1 MTGCTLNTCH
11 KARTRSGGEHFEH
24 MLQIYL
30 HRQMNKQL
38 TFLWTFIEIKRYC
51 TILSLITFRQSCT
64 VAHSSFAR

>member
-11 KARTRSGGEHFEH
+11 KARTRLGGEHFEH

-38 TFLWTFIEIKRYC
+38 TFLWTFI
-51 TILSLITFRQSCT
+51 
-64 VAHSSFAR
+64 